1 MTYKNT
7 LIMLFI
13 IALGLAAGMTFVLN
27 NANNTK
33 VTNNTLLPDA
43 FMENVTA
50 TIMDKYG
57 KPKMKIV
64 TPKMTHFTEND
75 TTQLASPELTLYRKS
90 PTPWYI
96 TADHATATQ
105 GADLIH
111 FQKDVMIHHAADTDH
126 PATLIKTPSLT
137 VHPNDQ
143 TAETDE
149 LITMTQPNTLIK
161 AVGMRANMNTGDI
174 KLLSQ
179 AKGEYVPNS

>member
-7 LIMLFI
+7 LILIFI
-13 IALGLAAGMTFVLN
+13 IALGLATGMTFILN
-27 NANNTK
+27 NTNPINTANK
-33 VTNNTLLPDA
+33 TLLPDA

-64 TPKMTHFTEND
+64 TPKMTHYAEND
-75 TTQLASPELTLYRKS
+75 STQLITPELTLYRKS

-105 GADLIH
+105 GADAIQ
-111 FQKDVMIHHAADTDH
+111 FQKDVVIHHAADIDH
-126 PATLIKTPSLT
+126 PATLIKTPSLL

-143 TAETDE
+143 TAETNE

-161 AVGMRANMNTGDI
+161 AIGMRANMNTGDI

>member
-7 LIMLFI
+7 LTTLFI
-13 IALGLAAGMTFVLN
+13 IALGLAASMTFMFN
-27 NANNTK
+27 NSDDKKTANQ
-33 VTNNTLLPDA
+33 TLLPDA
-43 FMENVTA
+43 FMENVVA
-50 TIMDKYG
+50 TTMDKYG

-64 TPKMTHFTEND
+64 TPRLTHYAEND
-75 TTQLASPELTLYRKS
+75 TTQLVSPELTLYRKS

-96 TADHATATQ
+96 TANHATATQ

-111 FQKDVMIHHAADTDH
+111 FKQDVVIHHAADSDH

-137 VHPNDQ
+137 VHPSDQ

-149 LITMTQPNTLIK
+149 FITMTQPNTLIK
-161 AVGMRANMNTGDI
+161 AIGMRANMNTGDI